1 MNELFPGI
9 DGMTPRGIIE
19 NDGCCPRSFAD
30 IDACEIATSYI
41 GLLPNGPL
49 WDRAKYEASVM
60 IRDGKTC
67 SACWK
72 EDHCPT
78 MVDYAVNAGERLAT
92 VIMSSLWPAY
102 READPFTAATSTAD
116 WLERFEWNNCF
127 ESDCRPAN
135 LGDVTPLEYMGECG
149 PIRVDIRYSPAVRLA
164 YESALVKSLD
174 RLSLGI
180 IKNIAAI
187 NFVIEPLKVRI
198 VPVPTEDPCTAET
211 LCVRLEKTS
220 DFFEGI
226 NLEAC
231 GKPTP
236 IRAYVD
242 RDVYRLPVELPKYIW
257 PGHLAAECIVRSLL
271 SHVSRLCVIREQQIP
286 DQEE

>member
-1 MNELFPGI
+1 VNELFPGI
-9 DGMTPRGIIE
+9 DGMTPRGTIKG
-19 NDGCCPRSFAD
+19 DGCCPPSFAD
-30 IDACEIATSYI
+30 LDACEIASSYI
-41 GLLPNGPL
+41 GLLPDGPL
-49 WDRAKYEASVM
+49 WDRPKFEAAMM
-60 IRDGKTC
+60 IRDGQTC

-78 MVDYAVNAGERLAT
+78 MVDYAINIGEQLFVALST
-92 VIMSSLWPAY
+92 ALWPSF
-102 READPFTAATSTAD
+102 READPFKAATSVED
-116 WLERFEWNNCF
+116 WLDRFGWANCF
-127 ESDCRPAN
+127 ESDCRPAS
-135 LGDVTPLEYMGECG
+135 LGEVTPVEYMTDCG
-149 PIRVDIRYSPAVRLA
+149 PVRVNITYSPAVKLA
-164 YESALVKSLD
+164 YESALVKSLE

-198 VPVPTEDPCTAET
+198 VPVPVDDPCNAEE
-211 LCVRLEKTS
+211 LSIRLEKTS

-226 NLEAC
+226 NLEPC

-242 RDVYRLPVELPKYIW
+242 RDVYRLPAELPKYIW

-271 SHVSRLCVIREQQIP
+271 SHVSRLRVIRDQQTP